1 MTRLTLLIRRTPCE
15 RTGPAWAATRLI
27 MPALTLGLVS
37 LFALPALA
45 HAQTI
50 QGRVLDQENEQPVGG
65 AIVTLLEPDGDE
77 RVRALAD
84 SVGRFLITPP
94 ESGEYYMVAER
105 FGYFETRSPLI
116 ALGTEGTAA
125 LDLMLVPEPIGLEG
139 LEVSVEERAEQEL
152 EQLGLTPRQLGNRW
166 IGRERIEAIAVKL
179 DMGAVL
185 ERTAQANIRII
196 RPENLT
202 LGSDPLGL
210 CVSLQQ
216 ARTAGGMGTCA
227 LIVLDGVPIS
237 GVGAMDIDP
246 NAIES
251 IAILEPIEASTF
263 YGTAGG
269 SGAVLVWTRRGG

>member
-1 MTRLTLLIRRTPCE
+1 MTGIAYRIWVGLMSLL
-15 RTGPAWAATRLI
+15 
-27 MPALTLGLVS
+27 ALV
-37 LFALPALA
+37 AVLA
-45 HAQTI
+45 PPTSADAQTI

-65 AIVTLLEPDGDE
+65 AIVILVEREGDE

-84 SVGRFLITPP
+84 SVGRFIVTPP
-94 ESGEYYMVAER
+94 EAGEYYVVAER

-116 ALGTEGTAA
+116 ALSTEGTAA
-125 LDLMLVPEPIGLEG
+125 LDLLLVPEPIGLEG
-139 LEVSVEERAEQEL
+139 IEVSVEERAELEL
-152 EQLGLTPRQLGNRW
+152 EQLGLTPRRLGNRW
-166 IGRERIEAIAVKL
+166 IGRDRIDAIPVKL

-185 ERTAQANIRII
+185 ERTAQANIRVI

-210 CVSLQQ
+210 CVALQQ

-246 NAIES
+246 EAIES

>member
-1 MTRLTLLIRRTPCE
+1 MSTILSRFAVACLCAVVGTL
-15 RTGPAWAATRLI
+15 AA
-27 MPALTLGLVS
+27 PSAVD
-37 LFALPALA
+37 
-45 HAQTI
+45 AQTI
-50 QGRVLDQENEQPVGG
+50 EGRVLDQENEQPVGG
-65 AIVTLLEPDGDE
+65 AIVVLVEREGDE

-84 SVGRFLITPP
+84 SVGRFRLTPP
-94 ESGEYYMVAER
+94 EPGEYYVVAER

-116 ALGTEGTAA
+116 ALRTEGTAA

-139 LEVSVEERAEQEL
+139 LEVSVEELAEQEL
-152 EQLGLTPRQLGNRW
+152 GLLGLTPAQLGNRW
-166 IGRERIEAIAVKL
+166 IGRERIDAIAVKL
-179 DMGAVL
+179 DMGAIL
-185 ERTAQANIRII
+185 ERTGQANIRII

-202 LGSDPLGL
+202 LDSDPLGL

-227 LIVLDGVPIS
+227 LVVLDGIPIT

>member
-1 MTRLTLLIRRTPCE
+1 
-15 RTGPAWAATRLI
+15 